1 LTAGGNQKTVKKWK
15 YLIIGPSMVLSED
28 SRKHKNDTEA
38 LLAVLI
44 SGR

>member
-1 LTAGGNQKTVKKWK
+1 LTAGENQRTVKKWK